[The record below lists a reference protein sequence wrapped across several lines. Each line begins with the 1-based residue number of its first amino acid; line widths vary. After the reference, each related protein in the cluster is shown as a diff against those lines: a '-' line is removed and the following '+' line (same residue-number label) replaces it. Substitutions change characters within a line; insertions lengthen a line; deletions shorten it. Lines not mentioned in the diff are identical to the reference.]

1 MRVSRRAFAHGTCA
15 ILAVAGYLLARLPR
29 ADEEMEDVRKLK
41 PGQFV
46 WYPERATSGPVVIIV
61 SLPDQRAYVYRDG
74 IRIGVSTCATGRPG
88 HATPTGV
95 FTILQKQTMHRS
107 NLYND
112 APMPFTERLTW
123 SGVCLHAGNL
133 PGYPDSHGCVHLP
146 LAFARL
152 LYEVTEPGTPVIIAD
167 GSTAPADVLRPGL
180 LWDKAIEQDVQAVEP
195 LEASTSPASGTGS
208 LGIVVSGADRDLFA
222 LRDGDE
228 VLSTPV
234 TILDPGVP
242 LGTHVFVLAGQQGGQ
257 ERWHSV
263 TLGKERGIEFDRGR
277 RGDSRVRSRAD
288 PDRRLEDPA
297 VAARSR
303 GDLDDHRSADQR
315 GHAIGQGLRDPH
327 PGRDLMPRP
336 ITAAG

>member
-1 MRVSRRAFAHGTCA
+1 MPMRMSRRAFAHGTCA
-15 ILAVAGYLLARLPR
+15 ILGGAGYLLGRPPR
-29 ADEEMEDVRKLK
+29 ADEEMEDVRQLK

-46 WYPERATSGPVVIIV
+46 WYPERAAAGAVVIIV
-61 SLPDQRAYVYRDG
+61 SLPDQRAYVYRNG

-95 FTILQKQTMHRS
+95 FTILQKQTMHHS

-146 LAFARL
+146 LAFAKL
-152 LYEVTEPGTPVIIAD
+152 LYQVTEPGTPVIIAD
-167 GSTAPADVLRPGL
+167 GSTAPADVLRPRL
-180 LWDKAIEQDVQAVEP
+180 LWNQQIEQDVQAVEP
-195 LEASTSPASGTGS
+195 AKTLTPAPANAAA

-222 LRDGDE
+222 LRDGDD

-242 LGTHVFVLAGQQGGQ
+242 LGTHVFVLVGQRDGQ

-263 TLGKERGIEFDRGR
+263 TLGKEHGIE
-277 RGDSRVRSRAD
+277 SRAAD
-288 PDRRLEDPA
+288 
-297 VAARSR
+297 AA
-303 GDLDDHRSADQR
+303 
-315 GHAIGQGLRDPH
+315 
-327 PGRDLMPRP
+327 
-336 ITAAG
+336 TAALDRVQIPTAASKTLQPLLGPGATLMITDLPTNADTRSGKDFVILTQAEA

>member
-1 MRVSRRAFAHGTCA
+1 MRVSRRAFARGTCA

-95 FTILQKQTMHRS
+95 FTILKKETMHHS

-123 SGVCLHAGNL
+123 SGVCLHACNL
-133 PGYPDSHGCVHLP
+133 PSYPDSHGCVHLP

-152 LYEVTEPGTPVIIAD
+152 LYQVTEPGTPMIIAD

-180 LWDKAIEQDVQAVEP
+180 LWNKAIEQDVQAVEP
-195 LEASTSPASGTGS
+195 LEASTAPASGTGS
-208 LGIVVSGADRDLFA
+208 LGIVASGADRDLFA

-228 VLSTPV
+228 VLSTRV
-234 TILDPGVP
+234 SILDPGVP
-242 LGTHVFVLAGQQGGQ
+242 LGTHVFVLAGRPGGQ

-263 TLGKERGIEFDRGR
+263 TLGKERGIGSTSADAAAAAFDR
-277 RGDSRVRSRAD
+277 VRIPTTASKTLQSLLGPGATLMITD
-288 PDRRLEDPA
+288 LA
-297 VAARSR
+297 TNAATRS
-303 GDLDDHRSADQR
+303 GKDFVILTQAE
-315 GHAIGQGLRDPH
+315 A
-327 PGRDLMPRP
+327 
-336 ITAAG
+336 